1 MGGKRKASMR
11 KSTPTKT
18 AVLKK
23 LYSSIGETVSGG
35 ILCRELGLSRQA
47 VWKAVRSLVEDGFTI
62 ESVPV
67 KGYRFLGSSGND
79 LDPTWLEILL
89 SDCPWGHPVLFW
101 QEIDSTQSPAKE
113 MARQGAPEGV
123 VVLADQQTSGRGRL
137 GRHWISPPGG
147 GIYFS
152 VIIRPDIPPEQ
163 IQTLSLASAMAV
175 QDAIQSES
183 GIRCQLKWPNDILW
197 NNSKL
202 CGILS
207 EVSSEPGRIH
217 FAVTGIGIN
226 ANMRG
231 QDMGLGKGATSL
243 ASILGH
249 DVDRG
254 LIAASVISRFHDGV
268 RRLESPEGRISLIS
282 DYAARCDT
290 IGKKVR
296 VLVDEREIIGEAC
309 GIGDTG
315 NLEVRSEGKI
325 LTFSAADVTH
335 LRNCGDHQEDSLE

>member
-1 MGGKRKASMR
+1 LGRKRKAYMR
-11 KSTPTKT
+11 KSTPTKA
-18 AVLKK
+18 AVLKN
-23 LYSSIGETVSGG
+23 LYSSQGETVSGG
-35 ILCRELGLSRQA
+35 KLCRDLGLSRQA
-47 VWKAVRSLVEDGFTI
+47 VWKAVRSLVEDGFII

-67 KGYRFLGSSGND
+67 KGYRFLGSSGSD
-79 LDPTWLEILL
+79 LDPSWLEVLL

-101 QEIDSTQSPAKE
+101 EEIDSTQSPARE

-123 VVLADQQTSGRGRL
+123 IVLADQQTSGRGRL
-137 GRHWISPPGG
+137 GRSWISPPGG

-175 QDAIQSES
+175 QDAIQSEF
-183 GIRCQLKWPNDILW
+183 GIRCQLKWPNDLLW
-197 NNSKL
+197 EDSKL

-207 EVSSEPGRIH
+207 EVSSEPGKIH

-249 DVDRG
+249 NIDRG
-254 LIAASVISRFHDGV
+254 LLTASVIRRFHDGV
-268 RRLESPEGRISLIS
+268 RRLESPEGRTALIS
-282 DYAARCDT
+282 EYTERCDT
-290 IGKKVR
+290 VGKRVR
-296 VLVDEREIIGEAC
+296 VLVDEKEITGEAC
-309 GIGDTG
+309 GIGDAG
-315 NLEVRSEGKI
+315 NLMVRADGTV
-325 LTFSAADVTH
+325 LTFSAADITH
-335 LRNCGDHQEDSLE
+335 LRSCGDRQENSLE